1 MVNVILIS
9 DRYEEAS
16 TLKSF
21 WEKEEES
28 PFTLEKIDEE
38 QIREAEGTLGVTLPD
53 TYKKLILEWN
63 GGFTVRNAFPTER
76 PNSWAEDHV
85 QFDHLRGIAKDD
97 GIMNSAQLSDELEL
111 PEGLVFISGEEDTW
125 IAMDYRETKEHP
137 PIHYFDLEMEVN
149 FKLADTFDE
158 FVERLYTA
166 DDAMVDIIEIEEE
179 ASDLYISKEEL
190 ELIFERGDLR
200 QQNLFKM
207 AHYPMEDIEEIA
219 WFFLRMKQCIKQIK
233 DQQVLYET
241 ATAIHSNLLLNP
253 DMPRNNR
260 INQELQEI
268 AEFLENSGDPNTAFL
283 GEDIHPVK
291 KR

>member
-1 MVNVILIS
+1 M
-9 DRYEEAS
+9 
-16 TLKSF
+16 KSF

-28 PFTLEKIDEE
+28 PFTLEKIDEAK
-38 QIREAEGTLGVTLPD
+38 IREAEAALGVTLPD

-63 GGFTVRNAFPTER
+63 GGFTVCNAFPTKR

-85 QFDHLRGIAKDD
+85 QFDHLRGIAKGD
-97 GIMNSAQLSDELEL
+97 GIMDSPQLSDELEL
-111 PEGLVFISGEEDTW
+111 PEGLIFISGEEDTW
-125 IAMDYRETKEHP
+125 IAMDYRKTKENP
-137 PIHYFDLEMEVN
+137 SIHYFDLEMEVD
-149 FKLADTFDE
+149 FKLADSFDE

-166 DDAMVDIIEIEEE
+166 DDAMVEVIEIEEE

-190 ELIFERGDLR
+190 EHIFERGDLR
-200 QQNLFKM
+200 QQNLFKI

-219 WFFLRMKQCIKQIK
+219 WFFMRMKQCIQQIK
-233 DQQVLYET
+233 DQHVLYET

-253 DMPRNNR
+253 DMPRNDC
-260 INQELQEI
+260 INKELQEV

-283 GEDIHPVK
+283 GEDIHPVI

>member
-1 MVNVILIS
+1 M
-9 DRYEEAS
+9 
-16 TLKSF
+16 KSF
-21 WEKEEES
+21 WEKDEES
-28 PFTLEKIDEE
+28 PFTLEKIDEGK
-38 QIREAEGTLGVTLPD
+38 IREAEGTLGVTLPD

-63 GGFTVRNAFPTER
+63 GGFTVRNAFPTEQ

-97 GIMNSAQLSDELEL
+97 GIMNSVQLSDELEL
-111 PEGLVFISGEEDTW
+111 PEGLIFISGEEDTW
-125 IAMDYRETKEHP
+125 IAMDYRETKKHP
-137 PIHYFDLEMEVN
+137 PIHYFDLELEVD
-149 FKLADTFDE
+149 FKLADTFDDFIE
-158 FVERLYTA
+158 KLYTA
-166 DDAMVDIIEIEEE
+166 EDAMVEVVEIKEE

-190 ELIFERGDLR
+190 EHIFERQDLR

-219 WFFLRMKQCIKQIK
+219 WFFLRIKQCIQQIK
-233 DQQVLYET
+233 DQHVLYET

-253 DMPRNNR
+253 GMPRNDR

-268 AEFLENSGDPNTAFL
+268 AEFLVNSGDPNTAFL

>member
-1 MVNVILIS
+1 MK
-9 DRYEEAS
+9 
-16 TLKSF
+16 TF
-21 WEKEEES
+21 WEKDEES

-63 GGFTVRNAFPTER
+63 GGFTVRSAFPTEWL
-76 PNSWAEDHV
+76 NSWAEDHV

-97 GIMNSAQLSDELEL
+97 GIMNSAQLSDKLEL
-111 PEGLVFISGEEDTW
+111 PEGLIFISGEEDTW

-137 PIHYFDLEMEVN
+137 PIHYFDLEMEVD
-149 FKLADTFDE
+149 FKLADSFDE

-166 DDAMVDIIEIEEE
+166 DDAMVEVIEIEEE

-190 ELIFERGDLR
+190 ELIFERGDLC
-200 QQNLFKM
+200 QQNLLKM

-219 WFFLRMKQCIKQIK
+219 WFFLRMKQCIQQIK

-253 DMPRNNR
+253 DMPRNDR
-260 INQELQEI
+260 INKELQEI
-268 AEFLENSGDPNTAFL
+268 AEILENSGDPNTAFL

>member
-1 MVNVILIS
+1 
-9 DRYEEAS
+9 
-16 TLKSF
+16 
-21 WEKEEES
+21 
-28 PFTLEKIDEE
+28 
-38 QIREAEGTLGVTLPD
+38 
-53 TYKKLILEWN
+53 
-63 GGFTVRNAFPTER
+63 
-76 PNSWAEDHV
+76 
-85 QFDHLRGIAKDD
+85 
-97 GIMNSAQLSDELEL
+97 MNSAQLSDELEM
-111 PEGLVFISGEEDTW
+111 PEGLIFISGEEDTW

-137 PIHYFDLEMEVN
+137 PIHYFVLEMEVD
-149 FKLADTFDE
+149 FKLADSFDE

-166 DDAMVDIIEIEEE
+166 DDAMVDVIEIEEE
-179 ASDLYISKEEL
+179 ALDLYISKEEL

-268 AEFLENSGDPNTAFL
+268 AEFLENSGDPNTAFWERTFIL
-283 GEDIHPVK
+283 
-291 KR
+291 